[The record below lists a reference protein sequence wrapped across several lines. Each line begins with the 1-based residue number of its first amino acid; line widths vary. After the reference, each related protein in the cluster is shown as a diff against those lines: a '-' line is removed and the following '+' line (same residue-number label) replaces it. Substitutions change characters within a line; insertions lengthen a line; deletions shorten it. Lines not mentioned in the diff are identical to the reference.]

1 MAATE
6 EKNIIL
12 KAQNICKEFEIE
24 NNKLK
29 VLEGLNV
36 DVRKGEFI
44 SIVGASGC
52 GKSTFLKIISALETA
67 TEGSISIH
75 ETKVAKPLPEV
86 SMIFQ
91 EARLLPWKNV
101 QKNIEFVI
109 SNDKS
114 KNEKHEISDKLISL
128 VGLDQFKSAI
138 PGQLSGGMQQ
148 RVNIA
153 RGLATSP
160 EILLLDE
167 PFGALDAFTRINMQ
181 NELLKIWEVEKTTMI
196 LVTHDIDEA
205 IFLSDRIIV
214 MSERP
219 GKVRCEIPIKMD
231 RPRNRNDNEFLMI
244 RKKIMMEF
252 LGESDIDIDYYI

>member
-1 MAATE
+1 MAGNNNVILRA
-6 EKNIIL
+6 EKIY
-12 KAQNICKEFEIE
+12 KEYEI
-24 NNKLK
+24 NNDKFV
-29 VLEGLNV
+29 VLNDLNLEV
-36 DVRKGEFI
+36 KKGEFI

-52 GKSTFLKIISALETA
+52 GKSTFLKMISALEFPTSGLIKINNNEVSA
-67 TEGSISIH
+67 
-75 ETKVAKPLPEV
+75 PLPEV

-91 EARLLPWKNV
+91 DARLLPWKNI

-109 SNDKS
+109 PDS
-114 KNEKHEISDKLISL
+114 KGKKEKHKISDELIKL
-128 VGLDQFKSAI
+128 VGLEQFRNAI
-138 PGQLSGGMQQ
+138 PSQLSGGMQQ

-181 NELLKIWEVEKTTMI
+181 NELLRIWDAEKTTMI

-214 MSERP
+214 VSERP
-219 GKVRCEIPIKMD
+219 GTVKCEIPIKME
-231 RPRNRNDNEFLMI
+231 RPRNRNDNDFLMI

-252 LGESDIDIDYYI
+252 LGESNIDIDYYI